1 VFTCVHLWL
10 ILLEMKDTRFAR
22 LVIFINSAV
31 PLMLLGWDW
40 YYHRLGANPTE
51 FATRTTGVL
60 TLVFLIL
67 SLAVTPLRKA
77 LGLPWMIKF
86 RRLLG
91 LYGFFY
97 GCVHLLTYVWF
108 DKFFGFAA
116 IGEDIAKRPYITV
129 GMASFVMLVPLA
141 LTSTQKSIKRLGG
154 KNWNRLHRLAYV
166 AAIGGV
172 VHYYMLVKADTREP
186 IMFGI
191 AVAAVLGYRIVNKL
205 APRFTQRTP
214 SRRLSS

>member
-1 VFTCVHLWL
+1 
-10 ILLEMKDTRFAR
+10 MKDTRFAQIA
-22 LVIFINSAV
+22 IFINSAV
-31 PLMLLGWDW
+31 PLTLLGWDW
-40 YYHRLGANPTE
+40 YHHRLGANPTE

-60 TLVFLIL
+60 TLLFLIL
-67 SLAVTPLRKA
+67 SLAVTPLRKL

-108 DKFFGFAA
+108 DKFFAFRT
-116 IGEDIAKRPYITV
+116 IGEDIVKRPYITI
-129 GMASFVMLVPLA
+129 GMASFVMLIPLA

-154 KNWNRLHRLAYV
+154 KRWNRIHSLVYV

-172 VHYYMLVKADTREP
+172 IHYYMLVKADTREP
-186 IMFGI
+186 IMFGVV
-191 AVAAVLGYRIVNKL
+191 VAALLGYRVLN
-205 APRFTQRTP
+205 RFLPQLTQRTP
-214 SRRLSS
+214 RGRRVSLSD

>member
-1 VFTCVHLWL
+1 
-10 ILLEMKDTRFAR
+10 MKDTRLAQFA
-22 LVIFINSAV
+22 IFINSAV
-31 PLMLLGWDW
+31 PISLLTWDW
-40 YYHRLGANPTE
+40 YHHRLGANPTE

-60 TLVFLIL
+60 TLLFLIL
-67 SLAVTPLRKA
+67 SLAVTPLRKV

-108 DKFFGFAA
+108 DKFFALSL
-116 IGEDIAKRPYITV
+116 IVEDVSKRPYITV
-129 GMASFVMLVPLA
+129 GMASLVLLIPLA

-154 KNWNRLHRLAYV
+154 KKWNLLHRLAYV

-186 IMFGI
+186 ILFGV
-191 AVAAVLGYRIVNKL
+191 AVAILLGYRVLN
-205 APRFTQRTP
+205 RFLPKVTQRTP
-214 SRRLSS
+214 SRSAS